1 MFHEKYL
8 AQGSICGI
16 DEFMRVKRGSGRF
29 AVVESMGTVMRFG
42 HIGLRRAMWE
52 SVKPEAESVLR
63 RILRSTVDTGVYS
76 IQ

>member
-52 SVKPEAESVLR
+52 IRKTGSRERSAENF
-63 RILRSTVDTGVYS
+63 TKHC
-76 IQ
+76 